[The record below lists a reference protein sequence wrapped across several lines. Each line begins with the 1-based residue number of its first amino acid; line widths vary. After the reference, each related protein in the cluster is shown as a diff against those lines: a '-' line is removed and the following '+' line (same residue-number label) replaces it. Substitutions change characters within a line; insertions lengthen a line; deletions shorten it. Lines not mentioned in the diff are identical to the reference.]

1 MTKKVIKKEDF
12 HEEVLFFMGYFSIS
26 LYHVIQYNE
35 INDYMKR

>member
-26 LYHVIQYNE
+26 LYHVNTVLR
-35 INDYMKR
+35 N